1 MERLITRKEAA
12 QILGISIATLDAARN
27 NGQISYVQYV
37 PNGCVFFT
45 DSGLQEYVAK
55 CTLEAR
61 RTGWHDDLSQA
72 PWPQTLKSTSLL
84 KIKMFGKTKAQQL

>member
-27 NGQISYVQYV
+27 NGQLSYVQYV

-45 DSGLQEYVAK
+45 DSALQEYVAK
-55 CTLEAR
+55 CTHKAKPKETVGATYRKPHR
-61 RTGWHDDLSQA
+61 R
-72 PWPQTLKSTSLL
+72 KS
-84 KIKMFGKTKAQQL
+84 

>member
-45 DSGLQEYVAK
+45 DSGLQEYVSK
-55 CTLEAR
+55 CTHRAKPEERAGMMTYR
-61 RTGWHDDLSQA
+61 SPMAADA
-72 PWPQTLKSTSLL
+72 
-84 KIKMFGKTKAQQL
+84 KIDILAENRDVW

>member
-55 CTLEAR
+55 CTHRAKPEERAGMMTYLKPHGR
-61 RTGWHDDLSQA
+61 RR
-72 PWPQTLKSTSLL
+72 
-84 KIKMFGKTKAQQL
+84 

>member
-45 DSGLQEYVAK
+45 GSGLQEYVAK
-55 CTLEAR
+55 CTHRAKPEERAGMMTYRKPHGR
-61 RTGWHDDLSQA
+61 RR
-72 PWPQTLKSTSLL
+72 
-84 KIKMFGKTKAQQL
+84 